1 MNHAQH
7 PIPSRIVVMNNTGE
21 TEIRAEDRAAFDKA
35 LDVALRYSQA
45 VTVERIEV
53 FINGRGVWASS
64 PEWIEHAIVVRYVS
78 EDRAPMRI
86 GVIQRTIG
94 ADVETCS

>member
-1 MNHAQH
+1 MNHNQQ

-21 TEIRAEDRAAFDKA
+21 TEIRADDRAAFDKA

-45 VTVERIEV
+45 ATVERIEV
-53 FINGRGVWASS
+53 FINGRGAWASS
-64 PEWIEHAIVVRYVS
+64 PDWLEHAIVVRYVT

-86 GVIQRTIG
+86 GVIQRRPG
-94 ADVETCS
+94 ADIETCS

>member
-1 MNHAQH
+1 MNQTQQ
-7 PIPSRIVVMNNTGE
+7 PIPARIVVMNNTGE
-21 TEIRAEDRAAFDKA
+21 TEIREADRAAFDKA

>member
-1 MNHAQH
+1 MNHNQH
-7 PIPSRIVVMNNTGE
+7 PIPSRIIVMNNTGE

-35 LDVALRYSQA
+35 LAVALRYSQA
-45 VTVERIEV
+45 ATVERIEV
-53 FINGRGVWASS
+53 FINGRGVWASE
-64 PEWIEHAIVVRYVS
+64 PEWLEHAIVVRYVT

-94 ADVETCS
+94 ADIECHS